1 MKGICNSLEGLM
13 PIMLMLISQIALAA
27 TNIIS
32 KLAINDG
39 MSMRVATAYRF
50 IFASAFTI
58 PVALIFDRKKRPK
71 ITWKVLYLGFLSGL
85 FGGSLFANLYG
96 EGMVLTS
103 TTFMFAMFN
112 LTPGITFIMAIF
124 FRLEKLNWSV
134 VEGKAKMI
142 GTLIGIGGAMIMTFY
157 KGAKI

>member
-1 MKGICNSLEGLM
+1 MCYIFYHPHSNFFCLKTMKGICNSLEGLM

-58 PVALIFDRKKRPK
+58 PVALIFDRY
-71 ITWKVLYLGFLSGL
+71 VS
-85 FGGSLFANLYG
+85 
-96 EGMVLTS
+96 
-103 TTFMFAMFN
+103 
-112 LTPGITFIMAIF
+112 TFILFYTFIF
-124 FRLEKLNWSV
+124 ASPRALD
-134 VEGKAKMI
+134 
-142 GTLIGIGGAMIMTFY
+142 
-157 KGAKI
+157 

>member
-58 PVALIFDRKKRPK
+58 PVALIFHRKQRPK

-85 FGGSLFANLYG
+85 FGYVNGSLAFPASVFL
-96 EGMVLTS
+96 S
-103 TTFMFAMFN
+103 T
-112 LTPGITFIMAIF
+112 
-124 FRLEKLNWSV
+124 
-134 VEGKAKMI
+134 
-142 GTLIGIGGAMIMTFY
+142 
-157 KGAKI
+157 

>member
-1 MKGICNSLEGLM
+1 M

-58 PVALIFDRKKRPK
+58 PVALIFDRY
-71 ITWKVLYLGFLSGL
+71 VS
-85 FGGSLFANLYG
+85 
-96 EGMVLTS
+96 
-103 TTFMFAMFN
+103 
-112 LTPGITFIMAIF
+112 TFILFYTFIF
-124 FRLEKLNWSV
+124 ACFVDVFSCYAEKKDQRLLGRCYIWD
-134 VEGKAKMI
+134 
-142 GTLIGIGGAMIMTFY
+142 FY
-157 KGAKI
+157 LDCLGMLTVL